1 MYVNGQ
7 KRVELEIPDEDLLA
21 DQNSKMNPESS
32 TDDQPARPKRE
43 NFASIND
50 RMEGSVF
57 GMSNARDVV
66 NTSVM
71 SPRHVGTGEKA
82 TASIG
87 MMTASDK
94 KLVGGRK
101 NQFRSPNSSNK
112 KDIKSL

>member
-7 KRVELEIPDEDLLA
+7 RRVELEIPDEDLLA
-21 DQNSKMNPESS
+21 DQNSKVNPESS

-57 GMSNARDVV
+57 GKSNPREVV

-87 MMTASDK
+87 MMTGSDK
-94 KLVGGRK
+94 RVFGGRK

-112 KDIKSL
+112 KDIKSV

>member
-32 TDDQPARPKRE
+32 NDDQPGRPKRE

-57 GMSNARDVV
+57 GKSNAREVM

-71 SPRHVGTGEKA
+71 SPRHVGTGGKRK
-82 TASIG
+82 ASISI
-87 MMTASDK
+87 MMGSDK
-94 KLVGGRK
+94 KVVGGRK

-112 KDIKSL
+112 KDIKSV

>member
-7 KRVELEIPDEDLLA
+7 KRVELEIPDEDLLV
-21 DQNSKMNPESS
+21 DHNSKMNPESN

-57 GMSNARDVV
+57 GKSNARQVV

-71 SPRHVGTGEKA
+71 SPRHIGSGEKA

-87 MMTASDK
+87 MMTESDK
-94 KLVGGRK
+94 KFVGGQK

-112 KDIKSL
+112 KDIKSV